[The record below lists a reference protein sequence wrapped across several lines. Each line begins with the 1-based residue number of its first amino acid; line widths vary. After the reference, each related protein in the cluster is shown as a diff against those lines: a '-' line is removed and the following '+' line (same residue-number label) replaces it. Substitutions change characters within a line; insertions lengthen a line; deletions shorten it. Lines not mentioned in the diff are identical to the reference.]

1 MKVPSSKPPRLWSLS
16 TSNLVIMTLGA
27 ANLSHERPGSS
38 SWRQNASKK
47 IDVAWQ
53 FPAAVI
59 EYIGVGV
66 KKKHRSKFCSPKA
79 SCRSQFMRGRRSFK
93 QRLNSIAANAA
104 RRPEQLRSLFGF
116 VWEFGANLL

>member
-1 MKVPSSKPPRLWSLS
+1 MKVQSSKPPRLWSLS

-27 ANLSHERPGSS
+27 ANLSHARLGSP

-59 EYIGVGV
+59 DYIGVGV
-66 KKKHRSKFCSPKA
+66 KKTRLKPSPKSPCPPQA
-79 SCRSQFMRGRRSFK
+79 GRW
-93 QRLNSIAANAA
+93 IAAREPPSAGLPPVFGGL
-104 RRPEQLRSLFGF
+104 RRRVGC
-116 VWEFGANLL
+116 GAKIIVLEERQ